1 VRLIPFDRFS
11 FVSSK
16 TQEELAAILSAKI
29 ARRQFRL
36 FSKPSEPYVGTASQS
51 GFKIQRVIG
60 YRNSF
65 LPVIVGRFGPRHD
78 GTRIDV
84 VQRLH
89 YVVATFMLFWFSSVI
104 AFLGLV
110 LFGVG
115 VNGAT
120 GEAGLLAGVLL
131 PLFMLIFGWALVTG
145 GFWLGARHTKEDLR
159 LLFDARDLP
168 EA

>member
-1 VRLIPFDRFS
+1 M
-11 FVSSK
+11 
-16 TQEELAAILSAKI
+16 
-29 ARRQFRL
+29 
-36 FSKPSEPYVGTASQS
+36 GTASQS